1 MKRKRVLVV
10 EDDREIVDLLTL
22 HLADQGFEVSSAA
35 TGDAAV
41 ELATSG
47 SYALIVL
54 DLMLPGLDGIEVC
67 RRVREES
74 AYTPILMLTAKS
86 EELDKVLGL
95 EVGADDYVTKPFSLR
110 ELMARVRALT
120 RRTERLG
127 ASQGG
132 GGGSG
137 SIEYGELKIDL
148 SKRRVTLEGDL
159 LDLTPKEY
167 ELLELLSRHPEQ
179 AFSRNQLLEQVWGYR
194 YEGYS
199 HTVNSHINRLR
210 AKLERNP
217 SEPKYIQTVWG
228 FGYRF
233 GPVEEG
239 D

>member
-1 MKRKRVLVV
+1 MNRKRVLVV
-10 EDDREIVDLLTL
+10 EDDKEIVDLLAL
-22 HLADQGFEVSSAA
+22 HLADQGYEVSTAGS
-35 TGDAAV
+35 GDAGV
-41 ELATSG
+41 ELARSHNF
-47 SYALIVL
+47 ALIIL

-67 RRVREES
+67 RRVREFSE
-74 AYTPILMLTAKS
+74 YTPILMLTAKS

-120 RRTERLG
+120 RRSEKLAAT
-127 ASQGG
+127 QGVDG
-132 GGGSG
+132 QPEAVEFGS
-137 SIEYGELKIDL
+137 LRVDF
-148 SKRRVTLEGDL
+148 SKRQVTLDGST

-167 ELLELLSRHPEQ
+167 ELLALLSRHPQQ
-179 AFSRNQLLEQVWGYR
+179 AFSREQLLELVWGYQ

-210 AKLERNP
+210 AKLEQNP
-217 SEPKYIQTVWG
+217 AEPGYIQTVWG

-233 GPVEEG
+233 GPVE